1 MRPPRLPLPSGHSD
15 SDNDSDDGHDH
26 CVTYAMHRPPLL
38 PLLFSDEHHLDD
50 DHSTRRAESTWV
62 SGTACSWR
70 SRPRSRPERMVRPC
84 FSQSLGHPALRQLG
98 GLCDGAVNVVL
109 LPVDTAEETKEAT
122 WRTYH
127 HPVAAAPHHQHQHRH
142 QQQQQHPSINI
153 SINISIS
160 IIISIIALEDA
171 RRKHAEGALNYEYT
185 SPFQESALI
194 GPGVQRSAMV
204 SSEARRFLA
213 LGALRLRSHPSSA
226 AAVRGRRSRCRMCAG
241 HPLVRA
247 GRTTLHVDGAIAGR
261 GGDCGIA
268 AAARP

>member
-98 GLCDGAVNVVL
+98 GLCDGATNVVL
-109 LPVDTAEETKEAT
+109 LPVDTAEDTKEAT
-122 WRTYH
+122 WRTSAFQRQQQIAETLIIAAAESFLASAA
-127 HPVAAAPHHQHQHRH
+127 AAAPQHQHQHRH

-153 SINISIS
+153 SASS
-160 IIISIIALEDA
+160 
-171 RRKHAEGALNYEYT
+171 RWRT
-185 SPFQESALI
+185 
-194 GPGVQRSAMV
+194 PGGSMRN
-204 SSEARRFLA
+204 
-213 LGALRLRSHPSSA
+213 
-226 AAVRGRRSRCRMCAG
+226 
-241 HPLVRA
+241 
-247 GRTTLHVDGAIAGR
+247 
-261 GGDCGIA
+261 
-268 AAARP
+268 